1 MDAAH
6 LHLLTNHIP
15 ILLTFLSVAM
25 LVWAVIS
32 KNSEHYKIAFIGFI
46 IAGLAVIVVF
56 QSGEGAEDIVEEIAG
71 VTHDSIEAHEEAADI
86 AWWLTVILGGGGI
99 AGLFMNRKRVKGFK
113 PFVWVLLVYAL
124 LTAGYLAYTG
134 NLGGHIRHTEL
145 TTDEQQASAVIPNSR
160 SKEDEERMYFYF
172 EMTKENRFGIGG

>member
-113 PFVWVLLVYAL
+113 PFVWGLLVYAL

-145 TTDEQQASAVIPNSR
+145 SGNQQISAEIPNLWSEGD
-160 SKEDEERMYFYF
+160 KEKMKNLYF
-172 EMTKENRFGIGG
+172 EMRRENRFGIEG